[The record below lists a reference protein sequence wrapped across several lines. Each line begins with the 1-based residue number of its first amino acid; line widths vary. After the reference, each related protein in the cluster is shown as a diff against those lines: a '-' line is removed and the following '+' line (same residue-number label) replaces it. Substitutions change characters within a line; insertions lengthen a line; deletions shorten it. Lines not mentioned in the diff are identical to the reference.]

1 MTARPDEPVPR
12 SYLYVPADQ
21 PDKLAKAPRSGADAL
36 ILDLEDAVAAAAKA
50 AAREQARTFLV
61 SAEAGQGPQLWVRV
75 NADTLEEDVG
85 AVAVPGLRG
94 VMVPKA
100 EPALL
105 ARADAALGASEQAHG
120 LPAGTFAILALIES
134 AVGVLRAEEVALAP
148 RVVRLGLG
156 EADLAGEL
164 AIRPGPARE
173 ELWPIRSRI
182 VLASAAAGL
191 LAPVGPT
198 DTAVRDTG
206 PLRETTEILLRQGF
220 RARTAI
226 SPRQIPTINEVFT
239 PAPEEV
245 EAARDLL
252 DRLAEAERNG
262 RGVALDRA
270 GRLIDPAVARS
281 AREVLGRA
289 R

>member
-1 MTARPDEPVPR
+1 MRMAERIPR

-21 PDKLAKAPRSGADAL
+21 PDKLAKASGSDADAL
-36 ILDLEDAVAAAAKA
+36 ILDLEDSVAAAGKQTARRQ
-50 AAREQARTFLV
+50 AREYV
-61 SAEAGQGPQLWVRV
+61 GSATPGATPQLWVRV
-75 NADTLEEDVG
+75 NADTLDADVA
-85 AVAVPGLRG
+85 AVARPGLRG
-94 VMVPKA
+94 VVVPKA
-100 EPALL
+100 EPGLL
-105 ARADAALGASEQAHG
+105 ASADAALTASENEHG
-120 LPAGTFAILALIES
+120 LPAGTFAVLALIES
-134 AVGVLRAEEVALAP
+134 AAGVVRAEEVALAP

-164 AIRPGPARE
+164 ALRPGPDRE

-182 VLASAAAGL
+182 VVASAAAGI
-191 LAPVGPT
+191 LAPVGPV

-206 PLRETTEILLRQGF
+206 RLRETTLLLMRQGF

-226 SPRQIPTINEVFT
+226 SPRQLPTINEVFT
-239 PAPEEV
+239 PDPEEV
-245 EAARDLL
+245 AAARDLL

-270 GRLIDPAVARS
+270 GRLIDPAVVRG
-281 AREVLGRA
+281 AREVLARA